1 MSAADNKQSTE
12 WFQFP
17 AFDFSSFITPGVSF
31 NPLQE
36 WMKGHKSMDTSSMW
50 PNPDLMPD
58 FNKAGIEW
66 YTLATE
72 QVQTV
77 FEEYWKIMGLVP
89 KNEYDR
95 LLEQYKAIK
104 QKIEEEQKKNKQNEQ
119 NSSRLKET
127 EEALRAAETQIKT
140 LEKTEEALR
149 AAEAQIKN
157 LEEDLK
163 KKVQP
168 EEKKE
173 PAKTQTAK
181 S

>member
-1 MSAADNKQSTE
+1 MSAADNRQSTG

-17 AFDFSSFITPGVSF
+17 GFDIASFITPGVSF
-31 NPLQE
+31 NPLQD
-36 WMKGHKSMDTSSMW
+36 WLKGQQPMDTSSIW
-50 PNPDLMPD
+50 PNPSLMPD
-58 FNKAGIEW
+58 FNKAGMEW

-77 FEEYWKIMGLVP
+77 FEEYWKLMGLVP

-119 NSSRLKET
+119 TSSRLKEA

-140 LEKTEEALR
+140 LEKTEKALK

-173 PAKTQTAK
+173 AAKTQTAK